1 MHDLYNLKDKLIKEL
16 EEFGRKELTES
27 SLKNIDTLAHAAKN
41 IGKVIECCE
50 DEEYSMAMSRGYSRE
65 GGYSRRMSRSD
76 GGGSYTGDG
85 SRDFIRPDGSYRYET
100 PGASYARRRD
110 SMGRYS
116 SAGDEDLRESL
127 QELMNSAGDEHTR
140 REIKKLM
147 ERM

>member
-50 DEEYSMAMSRGYSRE
+50 DEEYSMAMRGYSRE

-76 GGGSYTGDG
+76 GGSYTGDG

-147 ERM
+147 DRM